1 MRERVSIG
9 MTRTETETGTGSG
22 TGGCHQRQ
30 EKGHGGRGGGG
41 VTLWPAGAG
50 PHHGANVH
58 GMGLGIPS
66 VATHRMTLVTT

>member
-1 MRERVSIG
+1 MG
-9 MTRTETETGTGSG
+9 AG
-22 TGGCHQRQ
+22 
-30 EKGHGGRGGGG
+30 GGGG